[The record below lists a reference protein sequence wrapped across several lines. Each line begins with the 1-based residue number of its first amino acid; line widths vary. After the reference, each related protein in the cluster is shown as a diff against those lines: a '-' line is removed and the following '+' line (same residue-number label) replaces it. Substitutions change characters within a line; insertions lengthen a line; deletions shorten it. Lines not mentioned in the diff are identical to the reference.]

1 MRSVLVPMVAC
12 LLLWTAPCAAALYE
26 FMLEGV
32 VTRSFLPDVHVG
44 DTAAMSFFVDDQD
57 LDPSPIVGRYLAI
70 SSVTIDFPKTSLVAG
85 GHGGGHLRVSLHN
98 ADSVQYQNLGP
109 EYSLNIPLQFP
120 DGTITSDELP
130 RSLPLSLA
138 NNNSFQIFPIFT
150 DVVYGRVTSYSA
162 TPVPEPLV
170 VFELGTMMLML
181 GRLPRP
187 NSRAREAV
195 RRESPGGRKRGR
207 DSLALNGY
215 DCSTA
220 TGM

>member
-120 DGTITSDELP
+120 DGTITSDA
-130 RSLPLSLA
+130 LPLSLPLPLA
-138 NNNSFQIFPIFT
+138 TNNSFQIFPILT
-150 DVVYGRVTSYSA
+150 DVVYGRVTSYSGA
-162 TPVPEPLV
+162 LVPEPEFMSALV
-170 VFELGTMMLML
+170 ATLLML
-181 GRLPRP
+181 GRVPRR
-187 NSRAREAV
+187 NGKV
-195 RRESPGGRKRGR
+195 RRGAGQEPSEV
-207 DSLALNGY
+207 NI
-215 DCSTA
+215 
-220 TGM
+220 